1 MKHLFIV
8 NPRAGGVKGK
18 IAALQ
23 QEIAGFAESLSDP
36 HEVYLTQAPMDACRK
51 IIEDSESEEMLYV
64 YACGGDG
71 TLNEC
76 ANGAANRPN
85 VAITHYP
92 CGTGNDFIK
101 MFGKENV
108 HLFRDLGA
116 LSSGTVRPLD
126 LIDCDG
132 RYGLDICSVG
142 IDARIGCDVHKYS
155 GIPLIGGVTGY
166 IVSLVVN
173 LIKGITQYFR
183 ISCGGAIEGG
193 DEPEVF
199 TSDGEITLACCC
211 NGRFYGGGFNPVPD
225 AMPDDGVLD
234 CLIVKPVSRLKVL
247 SVVGKYSKGRFRD
260 FPDIITHIRGTF
272 MEIEGDREFVV
283 NIDGE
288 AIYAQKISFRLIPK
302 GINFIFPA
310 LLPFFEGRD
319 PAPDSE

>member
-8 NPRAGGVKGK
+8 NPSAGGVKK
-18 IAALQ
+18 RAAELQ
-23 QEIAGFAESLSDP
+23 QEIRDFADTLSDP
-36 HEVYLTQAPMDACRK
+36 HEIYVTKAPMDACGK
-51 IIEDSESEEMLYV
+51 IAEEAENADMLYV

-101 MFGKENV
+101 MFGKENI
-108 HLFRDLGA
+108 HMFRDLKTLAG
-116 LSSGTVRPLD
+116 GTVRALD

-155 GIPLIGGVTGY
+155 GIPIIGGVTGY
-166 IVSLVVN
+166 IVSLIVN
-173 LIKGITQYFR
+173 LIKGVTQYFR
-183 ISCGGAIEGG
+183 ITVG
-193 DEPEVF
+193 DF
-199 TSDGEITLACCC
+199 TSDGDITLACAC

-234 CLIVKPVSRLKVL
+234 CLIVKPVSRLKVIT
-247 SVVGKYSKGRFRD
+247 VVGKYSKGRFRE
-260 FPDIITHIRGTF
+260 FPDIITHVRGDC
-272 MEIEGDREFVV
+272 MEVEGDREFVV

-288 AIYAQKISFRLIPK
+288 AIYAKKISFRLIPK
-302 GINFIFPA
+302 GINFIFPSE
-310 LLPFFEGRD
+310 LDFF
-319 PAPDSE
+319 DSKA